1 MDFLESF
8 HEYTGNTIGQV
19 LLVCALIVGS
29 LILGR
34 VAKYWFKVLADK
46 TSTEDKQG
54 RITTAF
60 FEALSEGVTSILLAV
75 GITLSIKAL
84 TLTGWAAELGPTLAD
99 VALVLAVAH
108 NIYLMID
115 VLGEYFRRR
124 AEASESKLDDMLV
137 PIVVKGLRIALAL
150 LVVLH
155 IATILTNKPPTSI
168 VAGLGI
174 SGLAIAFAAQDTIK
188 NLFGS
193 VMILADKPF
202 EIGDRIAVDGHD
214 GPVKSVGL
222 RSTRIANLEGHI
234 VTIPN
239 GRLADMTIRNVSERP
254 NIRRL
259 MNISITYDT
268 KPEKI
273 EEALAIVRELL
284 KDHEGMHEDFPPR
297 VYFNDLASHYLNIMA
312 IYWYHPA
319 DWWAYCAFSEKFNIE
334 LIKRFNAAGIE
345 FAFPTQT
352 LFLAGDEKRPL
363 GGLGDIKG

>member
-1 MDFLESF
+1 MDFFDSF
-8 HEYTGNTIGQV
+8 YNYTGNTIGQV

-29 LILGR
+29 MVLGKI
-34 VAKYWFKVLADK
+34 AKYWFKMIADK
-46 TSTEDKQG
+46 TSTAEKSG
-54 RITTAF
+54 RISTAF
-60 FEALSEGVTSILLAV
+60 FEALSEGATSILLAV
-75 GITLSIKAL
+75 GILLSIKVL
-84 TLTGWAAELGPTLAD
+84 TLTGWAADLGPTLAD
-99 VALVLAVAH
+99 IALILAVAH
-108 NIYLMID
+108 NVYLMID
-115 VLGEYFRRR
+115 VLGEYFRRK
-124 AEASESKLDDMLV
+124 ADASESKLDDMLV

-168 VAGLGI
+168 IAGLGI
-174 SGLAIAFAAQDTIK
+174 GGLAIAFAAQDTIK

-222 RSTRIANLEGHI
+222 RSTRIANFDGHMI
-234 VTIPN
+234 TIPN

-254 NIRRL
+254 NIRRVL
-259 MNISITYDT
+259 NISITYDT
-268 KPEKI
+268 SPEKI
-273 EEALAIVRELL
+273 QEALDIVRELL
-284 KDHEGMHEDFPPR
+284 KDHEGIHEDFPPR

-334 LIKRFNAAGIE
+334 LIKRFNEAGIE

-363 GGLGDIKG
+363 GGMPEIKG